1 MAKVC
6 LSQFSH
12 NITNQGFTIDE
23 KWLSCACP
31 SLTTTNKG
39 VQMKRK
45 KSRKNLINIIAILG
59 VVVVFIFDFA
69 PQVYASKEE
78 TIQEQQEEF
87 GIHDFLKNSKQYTG
101 EFFEDMDMGEVLNS
115 AIKGEIDNTTIG
127 KRVLNLLGSELITSI
142 KAIGSILAII
152 VIHSILKSISESL
165 ENDGISKL
173 IYYAQYILIITIILA
188 NFSDIVKMVQDTTTN
203 LVAFMNM
210 LVPLLITLMVSTGS
224 IATSSVIEPIILF
237 MINFIGNIIQD
248 MILPMIMVFTAL
260 AILSKL
266 SDQIK
271 IDKLAKFLKSG
282 IVWFLGVVLTIF
294 VGVVSLEGTM
304 ASSVDGI
311 TAKTTKA
318 VVSSAIPVVGKIL
331 GDAVDTVLGCGVIL
345 KNAIGLVGVIIIL
358 GICVVPIIKL
368 ATLTFSYKLLAG
380 VIQPMADDKVTNLL
394 EQIGDIFKIFLAIL
408 TSISFMII
416 IGTTLVLKISNSGMM
431 YR

>member
-1 MAKVC
+1 
-6 LSQFSH
+6 
-12 NITNQGFTIDE
+12 
-23 KWLSCACP
+23 
-31 SLTTTNKG
+31 
-39 VQMKRK
+39 MKRK
-45 KSRKNLINIIAILG
+45 LLLIL
-59 VVVVFIFDFA
+59 VVCFMMVPISY
-69 PQVYASKEE
+69 VYANNED
-78 TIQEQQEEF
+78 TIQEQKEEF
-87 GIHDFLKNSKQYTG
+87 GIQEFLKSSKQYAG
-101 EFFEDMDMGEVLNS
+101 EFFEDIDVGDVLND
-115 AIKGEIDNTTIG
+115 AIKGEVDNSTIA
-127 KRVLNLLGSELITSI
+127 KRALNLLGTEVVSSI
-142 KAIGSILAII
+142 KAIGSILVII

-165 ENDGISKL
+165 ENEGIAKL
-173 IYYAQYILIITIILA
+173 IYYAQYILIITIILT

-210 LVPLLITLMVSTGS
+210 LVPLLITLMMATGS
-224 IATSSVIEPIILF
+224 IATSGVIEPIILF
-237 MINFIGNIIQD
+237 MINFIGNMIQNV
-248 MILPMIMVFTAL
+248 ILPFVMIFTAMV
-260 AILSKL
+260 ILSKL

-271 IDKLAKFLKSG
+271 VDKLAKFFKSG
-282 IVWFLGVVLTIF
+282 IVWFLGVILTIF

-345 KNAIGLVGVIIIL
+345 KNAVGLVGVMIIL
-358 GICVVPIIKL
+358 GICMMPIIKL
-368 ATLTFSYKLLAG
+368 ATLTFAYKLLAS
-380 VIQPMADDKVTNLL
+380 VIQPIADEKVTNLL